1 MKKQLQKGF
10 TLIELMIVV
19 AIIGILASIALP
31 AYQDYIARSQVT
43 EAVTLMS
50 AQKATIAEIAADEGV
65 FDNADSGSQGLPTAA
80 DLAGKYTASVAIA
93 DGVMTA
99 TMGAAG
105 TVSAG
110 IAAGTI
116 LMTPTLGGSGI
127 ITWDCAT
134 GGSIVDK
141 YRPKACR

>member
-1 MKKQLQKGF
+1 M
-10 TLIELMIVV
+10 
-19 AIIGILASIALP
+19 
-31 AYQDYIARSQVT
+31 T

-50 AQKATIAEIAADEGV
+50 AQKATIAEIAADEGI
-65 FDNADSGSQGLPTAA
+65 FDNADNGSLGLPAAA
-80 DLAGKYTASVAIA
+80 DIAGKYTASVAIA

-110 IAAGTI
+110 IAAGT
-116 LMTPTLGGSGI
+116 LTMTPTLNASGI
-127 ITWDCAT
+127 ISWDCGAA
-134 GGSIVDK
+134 GNVADK

>member
-1 MKKQLQKGF
+1 M
-10 TLIELMIVV
+10 
-19 AIIGILASIALP
+19 
-31 AYQDYIARSQVT
+31 T

-65 FDNADSGSQGLPTAA
+65 FTNADNGVQGLPAA
-80 DLAGKYTASVAIA
+80 TDIAGKYTASVAIT

-110 IAAGTI
+110 IAAGSLT
-116 LMTPTLGGSGI
+116 MTPTLNASGI
-127 ITWDCAT
+127 ISWDCGVAAD
-134 GGSIVDK
+134 VAAK

>member
-31 AYQDYIARSQVT
+31 AYQDYIARSQMT

-65 FDNADSGSQGLPTAA
+65 FTNADNGVQGIPAAA
-80 DLAGKYTASVAIA
+80 DVAGKYTASVAIA

-110 IAAGTI
+110 IAAGT
-116 LMTPTLGGSGI
+116 LTMTPDLLASGI
-127 ITWDCAT
+127 ITWDCGIAAD
-134 GGSIVDK
+134 VAAK

>member
-31 AYQDYIARSQVT
+31 AYQDYIARTQMT

-50 AQKATIAEIAADEGV
+50 AQKSTIAEIAADEGV
-65 FDNADSGSQGLPTAA
+65 FDNADNGSQGIPAA
-80 DLAGKYTASVAIA
+80 TDLAGKYTAQVAIT

-99 TMGAAG
+99 TMAATGVSGGIQGG
-105 TVSAG
+105 TL
-110 IAAGTI
+110 T
-116 LMTPTLGGSGI
+116 LTPSLASSGI
-127 ITWDCAT
+127 INWACGAT
-134 GGSIVDK
+134 GDVANK
-141 YRPKACR
+141 YRPKACRL